1 MNLRNALI
9 SITLAVPL
17 TASAGHGLMK
27 AFGDVEWLPSPGRTP
42 DQIGYIF
49 DQWEEHARLAL
60 ASTSAERYTLSLQ
73 FAREKLAEIEF
84 LVRRNE
90 IESAHVPIADYRE
103 YIAIAAREIAT
114 QDTLTQRKFNQQYA
128 IALLEHR
135 YIMSV
140 NYLDLPRRTRPLI
153 SRVIDAAIVQ
163 YELISPRLG
172 DAFKASLFFKLEE
185 VRWSWEVAQ
194 QADEQGL

>member
-1 MNLRNALI
+1 MNLRVVLI
-9 SITLAVPL
+9 SITLAVPS

-27 AFGDVEWLPSPGRTP
+27 AFGDVEWLPNPGRTP
-42 DQIGYIF
+42 DQIGYVF
-49 DQWEEHARLAL
+49 DRWEEHARLAL
-60 ASTSAERYTLSLQ
+60 ASTSTERYTLSLQ
-73 FAREKLAEIEF
+73 FAREKLAEVES
-84 LVRRNE
+84 LVKRNE
-90 IESAHVPIADYRE
+90 IEPTQIAIADYRE
-103 YIAIAAREIAT
+103 YIAIAAREIT
-114 QDTLTQRKFNQQYA
+114 TLDASTQREFNQQYA

-140 NYLDLPRRTRPLI
+140 NYLDLPRGSRPLI
-153 SRVIDAAIVQ
+153 SEVIDAAIVQ
-163 YELISPRLG
+163 YELISPRVG